1 MAAHEGTY
9 FDKEQMEAL
18 AQSVKCLITNV
29 DQQWEN
35 VENVFKACEADDII
49 ADDSMFKE
57 PITESI
63 QFARE
68 AYTAVTSKLAQ
79 INGRLEGLAEEY
91 HIAIMANI
99 KKSQEAVALIKK
111 QAAKAK
117 EATGANA

>member
-18 AQSVKCLITNV
+18 AQSVKCLISNV
-29 DQQWEN
+29 DQQWES
-35 VENVFKACEADDII
+35 VESVFAACEADEVISDG
-49 ADDSMFKE
+49 SQFKE
-57 PITESI
+57 PIQESI
-63 QFARE
+63 DFARE
-68 AYTAVTSKLAQ
+68 AYKAVTSKLAQ

-91 HIAIMANI
+91 HIAIQANI